1 MANAGSATPPVPSS
15 GLPSSGLPSSGLP
28 KLAGPDSPVP
38 DWVRSGSAA
47 IGPGALPDPGGPDGR
62 SRPSVQPGGG
72 LPPDLAGYD
81 LLPDGVLVAG
91 ADGRVEALNETGGRL
106 LGVPPPDSV
115 GRDYRDV
122 LPLTDLSGRD
132 WWACTD
138 PYRGLATRTGQP
150 ERVLELDR
158 GPRSGRQLLVTA
170 RYLRGA
176 DGRLARLVI
185 AFRDTRAR
193 ERADRDRA
201 DLVSSV
207 AHEIRSP
214 LTTVKG
220 FTATVLAKWDRL
232 TDDQKRTMLR
242 AVEADADRV
251 TRLLSDLLD
260 VSRIDAG
267 RLTLH
272 PQLVDLPAAVERVLA
287 GRVASGD
294 SADRLRLQVPGPLPE
309 TWLDPDRVAQVLGN
323 LVENAIRHGAGQV
336 TVTVAAATTQAGA
349 PAAAVTVADEGAGI
363 GPELR
368 HRIFRAFWRGGR
380 AAGSGLGLHI
390 VKGLVGAHSGTVEVD
405 EAPGGGARFRVVFP
419 AGVPPYEDPPPPS

>member
-1 MANAGSATPPVPSS
+1 LRAEEYAEGAARSAPSGRPT
-15 GLPSSGLPSSGLP
+15 GLP
-28 KLAGPDSPVP
+28 ACGPDEGSPY
-38 DWVRSGSAA
+38 DE
-47 IGPGALPDPGGPDGR
+47 LPDGLLVAGPDGR
-62 SRPSVQPGGG
+62 VEVLNP
-72 LPPDLAGYD
+72 AGC
-81 LLPDGVLVAG
+81 
-91 ADGRVEALNETGGRL
+91 RL
-106 LGVPPPDSV
+106 LGVRAADCL
-115 GRDYRDV
+115 GQDYRDV
-122 LPLTDLSGRD
+122 LPLIDLAGRD

-150 ERVLELDR
+150 ERALELHR
-158 GPRSGRQLLVTA
+158 GPGRGHQLLVTA
-170 RYLRGA
+170 RYVRTG
-176 DGRLARLVI
+176 GRLTRLVV

-201 DLVSSV
+201 DVVSAV

-272 PQLVDLPAAVERVLA
+272 PQVVDLPAAVERVLA
-287 GRVASGD
+287 GRVASGEPV
-294 SADRLRLQVPGPLPE
+294 DRFDLRVTLPLPE

-323 LVENAIRHGAGQV
+323 LVENALRHGAGRV
-336 TVTVAAATTQAGA
+336 TVTVTAAQTLAGA
-349 PAAAVTVADEGAGI
+349 PAALVTVADEGTGI
-363 GPELR
+363 SPEVR

-380 AAGSGLGLHI
+380 GSGSGLGLHI
-390 VKGLVGAHSGTVEVD
+390 VKGLVDAHGGTVEVD

-419 AGVPPYEDPPPPS
+419 AGEPPYQTPPVAG